1 LNAFGYY
8 PSLFIDF
15 LNKVILDLMKNSK
28 AGAWKK
34 IMLVLTCFA
43 VISTIPSS
51 FADEL
56 IETITETITDVVA
69 DPAPVEDLPVEETP
83 AEVKPTAEPQP
94 SPSPIPT
101 DLGKT
106 EPDPKAS
113 PTSSAQ
119 PSPSNSP
126 SPSPSPT
133 PPHAITNQSMQIIAP
148 SEVNVDPRAR
158 SVFLPNI
165 YVASGGNLLICA
177 SSNLASFDAKVLDY
191 SGFSAEAKK
200 SSLEI
205 SGANTPYLR
214 ISGLGSQAAAIINN
228 DNGLRVF
235 SPNRALA
242 GSYIQLRF
250 VALSEVSNNPK
261 LCGDGS
267 ASNTRTIYL
276 RGLGIDLNITK
287 GGITLK

>member
-1 LNAFGYY
+1 LNSCSLIKPSKVRQLRLKAFGYY
-8 PSLFIDF
+8 PSLIIDF

-34 IMLVLTCFA
+34 IMLILTCFA

-56 IETITETITDVVA
+56 IQTITQTITETITEVIT
-69 DPAPVEDLPVEETP
+69 DPAPAEDLPAEEVPVVEEP
-83 AEVKPTAEPQP
+83 AAEPQD

-113 PTSSAQ
+113 PTSTDK
-119 PSPSNSP
+119 PSPT
-126 SPSPSPT
+126 PSPSPT
-133 PPHAITNQSMQIIAP
+133 PPHALTNQNMQIIAP

-177 SSNLASFDAKVLDY
+177 SSNLGSFDAKVIDY
-191 SGFSAEAKK
+191 SGFSAQDKK

-214 ISGLGSQAAAIINN
+214 ISGLGSQAA
-228 DNGLRVF
+228 
-235 SPNRALA
+235 
-242 GSYIQLRF
+242 
-250 VALSEVSNNPK
+250 
-261 LCGDGS
+261 
-267 ASNTRTIYL
+267 
-276 RGLGIDLNITK
+276 
-287 GGITLK
+287 

>member
-1 LNAFGYY
+1 
-8 PSLFIDF
+8 
-15 LNKVILDLMKNSK
+15 MKNSK

-34 IMLVLTCFA
+34 IMLILTCFA

-56 IETITETITDVVA
+56 IQTITETITETIAEVIT
-69 DPAPVEDLPVEETP
+69 DPAPAEDLPTEEVPVVEEP
-83 AEVKPTAEPQP
+83 AAEPQV

-101 DLGKT
+101 DLAKT

-113 PTSSAQ
+113 PTSTAE
-119 PSPSNSP
+119 
-126 SPSPSPT
+126 PSPT
-133 PPHAITNQSMQIIAP
+133 PSPSKTPPHALTNQNMQIIAP
-148 SEVNVDPRAR
+148 NEVNVDPRAR
-158 SVFLPNI
+158 SVFLPSI

-177 SSNLASFDAKVLDY
+177 SSNLGSFDAKVIDY
-191 SGFSAEAKK
+191 SGFSAQDKK

-228 DNGLRVF
+228 GNGLRVF

>member
-1 LNAFGYY
+1 
-8 PSLFIDF
+8 
-15 LNKVILDLMKNSK
+15 MKNSK

-56 IETITETITDVVA
+56 IETITETITDVVT
-69 DPAPVEDLPVEETP
+69 DPAPVEDAPVEEIP

-228 DNGLRVF
+228 GNGLRVF

-261 LCGDGS
+261 LCSDGS

>member
-1 LNAFGYY
+1 
-8 PSLFIDF
+8 
-15 LNKVILDLMKNSK
+15 MKNSK

-34 IMLVLTCFA
+34 IMLILTCFA
-43 VISTIPSS
+43 VISIIPSS

-56 IETITETITDVVA
+56 IQTITETITEVIT
-69 DPAPVEDLPVEETP
+69 DPAPAEDLPPEEVPVVEEP
-83 AEVKPTAEPQP
+83 AAEPQV

-101 DLGKT
+101 DLAKT

-113 PTSSAQ
+113 PTSTAE
-119 PSPSNSP
+119 PSPT
-126 SPSPSPT
+126 PSPSPT
-133 PPHAITNQSMQIIAP
+133 PPHAITNQSMRIIAP

-177 SSNLASFDAKVLDY
+177 SSNLGSFDAKVANY
-191 SGFSAEAKK
+191 SAFSETDKS

-228 DNGLRVF
+228 GTGLRVF

>member
-1 LNAFGYY
+1 
-8 PSLFIDF
+8 
-15 LNKVILDLMKNSK
+15 MKNSK

-34 IMLVLTCFA
+34 IMLILTCFA

-56 IETITETITDVVA
+56 IQTITETITETIAEVIT
-69 DPAPVEDLPVEETP
+69 DPAPAEEVPAEEVPVVEEP
-83 AEVKPTAEPQP
+83 AAEPQV

-113 PTSSAQ
+113 PTSTAE

-126 SPSPSPT
+126 SPTPSPSKT
-133 PPHAITNQSMQIIAP
+133 PPHAITNQSMRIIAP

-177 SSNLASFDAKVLDY
+177 SSNLGSFDAKVANY
-191 SGFSAEAKK
+191 SAFSEGDKS

-228 DNGLRVF
+228 GNGLRVF
-235 SPNRALA
+235 SPSRALA

-250 VALSEVSNNPK
+250 VALSEVSSNPK
-261 LCGDGS
+261 LCSDGS

>member
-8 PSLFIDF
+8 PSLFFDF

-56 IETITETITDVVA
+56 IETITETITDVVT

-165 YVASGGNLLICA
+165 YVSSGGNLLICA

-228 DNGLRVF
+228 GNGLRVF

-250 VALSEVSNNPK
+250 VAVSGVSNNPK
-261 LCGDGS
+261 LWSDGS
-267 ASNTRTIYL
+267 ASNTRSIYL
-276 RGLGIDLNITK
+276 RGLVIDLNITK